1 MQTDNFR
8 IFNQFTDS
16 HIFDIV
22 EPNHPCSGSLTIEDV
37 QRRLNQQI
45 AELHLDERFQSSKDA
60 VSKSLAAGQKK
71 MSSALNNLWA
81 DIEVMRE
88 AQRKKAAEQKA
99 AGAAPGE
106 PPGSPSSNSAKCKI
120 FLPSPT

>member
-8 IFNQFTDS
+8 IFNKFTDS

-22 EPNHPCSGSLTIEDV
+22 EPTHPCTGSLTIDDV

-45 AELHLDERFQSSKDA
+45 AELHLDERFQSSRDA
-60 VSKSLAAGQKK
+60 VSKSFAAGQKK

-88 AQRKKAAEQKA
+88 AQRQKAAEQKA
-99 AGAAPGE
+99 SGGMTGE
-106 PPGSPSSNSAKCKI
+106 APGSPGASSAKCK
-120 FLPSPT
+120 FVLD